1 MAASPP
7 RSFLARL
14 LARFKST
21 PRHQASTG
29 TPLRPF
35 QGIAIF
41 RGVPCCELARKFG
54 EHRFL
59 AKDAPQLPL
68 RGCTM
73 PQQCTCRYLKYKDRR
88 TESRR
93 LVDFGLTARL
103 FDGKER
109 RVQRGRR
116 SND

>member
-7 RSFLARL
+7 RSFLGRL
-14 LARFKST
+14 LGRFRSA
-21 PRHQASTG
+21 PRHQPSPAA
-29 TPLRPF
+29 PLRPF
-35 QGIAIF
+35 QAIAIH

-59 AKDAPQLPL
+59 AKDAPALPL

-73 PQQCTCRYLKYKDRR
+73 PERCQCRYLKYKDRR
-88 TESRR
+88 TEARR
-93 LVDFGLTARL
+93 MVDFGLAARL

-109 RVQRGRR
+109 RARNGRR
-116 SND
+116 STD